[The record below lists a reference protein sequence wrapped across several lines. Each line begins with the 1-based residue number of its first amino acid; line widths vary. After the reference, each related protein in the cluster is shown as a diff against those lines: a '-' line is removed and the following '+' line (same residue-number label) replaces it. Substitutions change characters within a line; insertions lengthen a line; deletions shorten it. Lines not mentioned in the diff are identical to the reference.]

1 MDWEVGLS
9 VQRQVVPRMSLEVGW
24 HRRWIDKWTLINNVA
39 NSYDDFQP
47 YWVASPADSRLGVA
61 SGRVIDDQWNIIP
74 SKFGLMQNETVL
86 ENNIEGADR
95 KNWWNGVDVNVN
107 ARLANGLTIRGGAVL
122 STSGDDYCTY
132 KDLGYYGTGIV
143 EGPSHRNCRS
153 VSPWQP
159 EYRALGTYTIP
170 RIDVQ
175 VAGTLTSRPG
185 PQKVANYQYF
195 ASEIAQTLGRLPSGA
210 AGPTS
215 TTTINL
221 FNNNEEFYPQI
232 TIVDLRV
239 GKILRMGRLRANV
252 ALDVYNSLN
261 ASTGQTYNATYSRTN
276 PALWGT
282 PTLILP
288 ARFAKVG
295 VQLDF

>member
-1 MDWEVGLS
+1 M
-9 VQRQVVPRMSLEVGW
+9 
-24 HRRWIDKWTLINNVA
+24 
-39 NSYDDFQP
+39 
-47 YWVASPADSRLGVA
+47 
-61 SGRVIDDQWNIIP
+61 
-74 SKFGLMQNETVL
+74 
-86 ENNIEGADR
+86 
-95 KNWWNGVDVNVN
+95 
-107 ARLANGLTIRGGAVL
+107 
-122 STSGDDYCTY
+122 
-132 KDLGYYGTGIV
+132 
-143 EGPSHRNCRS
+143 
-153 VSPWQP
+153 SPWQP

-170 RIDVQ
+170 KIEVQ

-185 PQKVANYQYF
+185 PQKVANYQYL

-239 GKILRMGRLRANV
+239 GKIIRMGRMRANV